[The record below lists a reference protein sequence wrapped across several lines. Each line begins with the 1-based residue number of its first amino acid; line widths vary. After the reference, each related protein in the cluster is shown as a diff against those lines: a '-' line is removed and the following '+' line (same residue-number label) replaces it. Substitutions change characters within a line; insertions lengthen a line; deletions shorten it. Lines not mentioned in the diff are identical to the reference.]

1 MNEFIIAGI
10 GGQGVIT
17 CSRLILE
24 TALEKGLEVRSAE
37 TIGMAQRGGSVLSH
51 VRIGEQIYSPFIP
64 VGKAD
69 EVISMDLAEALRNQ
83 RYLKCSG
90 VAQTPDHT
98 DRDSLLAK
106 TMLRS
111 DIHFNCYDME
121 NEWKKT
127 GTKRNTNIM
136 MLGIVFS
143 DGRYLIS
150 EKDIEKTLIK
160 RYSGEIKKRMLEALV
175 LGAEFSRKGKRI
187 R

>member
-51 VRIGEQIYSPFIP
+51 VRIGEQIHSPFIP

-69 EVISMDLAEALRNQ
+69 EVISMDFAEALRNQ
-83 RYLKCSG
+83 RYLKHSG
-90 VAQTPDHT
+90 VAQAPDYY
-98 DRDSLLAK
+98 DRETLLSK

-111 DIHFNCYDME
+111 DIDLNCYDME
-121 NEWKKT
+121 NEWKKN
-127 GTKRNTNIM
+127 GTKRNTNII
-136 MLGIVFS
+136 MLGIAFS
-143 DGRYLIS
+143 GGRYLIS

-160 RYSGEIKKRMLEALV
+160 RYSGEMRKKMLEALV
-175 LGAEFSRKGKRI
+175 LGAELSRKGKRVK
-187 R
+187 